1 VEQKFEVTWEA
12 TLRDVTYTGDYN
24 VRAET
29 PQQAAK
35 LVRLAINRSVLPDAM
50 VKIKAVRQ
58 LTF

>member
-1 VEQKFEVTWEA
+1 MEKFTVTWEA

-24 VRAET
+24 IHAET
-29 PQQAAK
+29 PQQAAN

>member
-1 VEQKFEVTWEA
+1 MKQFEVKWLA
-12 TLRDVTYTGDYN
+12 TRHSVIYTGDYN